1 MDAITIKAQKLTQKR
16 KRAIATK
23 KLFQERGLFY
33 SDFSQKLYLEDMV
46 AGGAHYLTIHDLIR
60 DKVGGVQFTTVEE
73 NGVQV
78 RKVLLRPQSSF
89 RVPTYAIFELDGTI
103 ISDATAASIVPTN
116 IAVID
121 VKRGLSAASI
131 YGEAGN
137 GGVITLLSKEPSDLK
152 REIKTPGILTIL
164 HPGYHQART
173 FYIPDYA
180 AAGVDKNKP
189 DYRTTLYWNS
199 TVQVEAKK
207 ASPFSFYTGDKLS
220 EFLIFVEGIT
230 HEGQPIVGHKTIS
243 VAVNS
248 N

>member
-1 MDAITIKAQKLTQKR
+1 MIQGNIHNSKKSGKLRQGEAKRTGNKNVKFELLNLHELAFNDSISLKNIGDNKNAQQVFATEVNRIRKVDTIYHPEWTIDLDAITIKAQKVTQKR

-116 IAVID
+116 IAAVSYTHLTLPT
-121 VKRGLSAASI
+121 KR
-131 YGEAGN
+131 
-137 GGVITLLSKEPSDLK
+137 
-152 REIKTPGILTIL
+152 
-164 HPGYHQART
+164 
-173 FYIPDYA
+173 
-180 AAGVDKNKP
+180 
-189 DYRTTLYWNS
+189 
-199 TVQVEAKK
+199 
-207 ASPFSFYTGDKLS
+207 
-220 EFLIFVEGIT
+220 
-230 HEGQPIVGHKTIS
+230 IV
-243 VAVNS
+243 
-248 N
+248 